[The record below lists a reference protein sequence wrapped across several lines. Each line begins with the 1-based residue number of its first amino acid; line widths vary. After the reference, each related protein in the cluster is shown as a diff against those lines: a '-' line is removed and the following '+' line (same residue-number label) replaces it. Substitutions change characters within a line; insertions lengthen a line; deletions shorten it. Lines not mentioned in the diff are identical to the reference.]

1 MAMRRIVV
9 ATVVGGLCL
18 VDGALAQE
26 PRYDVAAEQC
36 RPYRKGVLDRQ
47 WQVSAPRDPRPV
59 GQPVTVGLREKY
71 ADTGHRLLV
80 RARIVGAAAPLESK
94 PVLMVEDS
102 FANVEFPRD
111 FPPTRPLAPGAY
123 TVLWQLAETGGFL
136 ACDGFII
143 R

>member
-1 MAMRRIVV
+1 M
-9 ATVVGGLCL
+9 

-26 PRYDVAAEQC
+26 PRYDAAAEQC

-47 WQVSAPRDPRPV
+47 WQVSAPRSPQPV
-59 GQPVTVGLREKY
+59 GQPVAVGLREKY

-94 PVLMVEDS
+94 PVLMVDDS

-111 FPPTRPLAPGAY
+111 FPPTQPLGPGAY

-136 ACDGFII
+136 ACDGFVI